1 METVYVDSLILLNA
15 AVDYALLLAAGKI
28 CALPLRR
35 GRMLLGALGG
45 GIYALLAVLRP
56 EIFSL
61 ALSKLLAGAL
71 MTIIAFGLHRTTPR
85 AVVAVYAVA
94 AAFGGAVYAASGL
107 AGSANGSSRFMPVS
121 PRVLLLSFAV
131 CYAAVC
137 LVFRRIA
144 RRADRRLCLVQLCHN
159 GTAVSFSALLDTG
172 NELVDP
178 VSGDPVLIADAET
191 LSPLFS
197 GGLPP
202 LGDPLSALEQLSA
215 HGLRCRLIPCSSVAA
230 ERSLLLCFRPDSVR
244 VDGRNRT
251 LLIGISPHRL
261 SPDGQ
266 FQAIIAQ

>member
-1 METVYVDSLILLNA
+1 
-15 AVDYALLLAAGKI
+15 
-28 CALPLRR
+28 
-35 GRMLLGALGG
+35 
-45 GIYALLAVLRP
+45 
-56 EIFSL
+56 
-61 ALSKLLAGAL
+61 
-71 MTIIAFGLHRTTPR
+71 MTIISFGLHRTTPR

-197 GGLPP
+197 GELPP
-202 LGDPLSALEQLSA
+202 MSDPLSALEQLSA

-244 VDGRNRT
+244 VDGRSRT